1 MALDGLKDSPF
12 KIRLK
17 VIDGRK
23 STTSVTDELDSFEPN
38 LLIATADKN
47 FPAFL
52 ADYGESNHLEIV
64 NAFDVRN
71 ELYEDNPSIVQIL
84 PPSSLFNEQ
93 IAESLTEDYGNRE
106 LLMVGIEDENDG
118 IAELLK
124 NNFPE
129 TKTKKCR

>member
-1 MALDGLKDSPF
+1 M
-12 KIRLK
+12 
-17 VIDGRK
+17 
-23 STTSVTDELDSFEPN
+23 
-38 LLIATADKN
+38 
-47 FPAFL
+47 
-52 ADYGESNHLEIV
+52 
-64 NAFDVRN
+64 
-71 ELYEDNPSIVQIL
+71 

-129 TKTKKCR
+129 TKTKKMSINSLAEYEISDDESYLIYAFPQKKR